1 VVNGALTL
9 TALGA
14 GFLAPAKRRRR
25 KGILTATGNRY
36 AMSLGEIYL
45 TAVGGAFTIF
55 LVVLLRRFVWL
66 AVVPPIVVFFVYIL
80 VHNFRLHP

>member
-1 VVNGALTL
+1 VA
-9 TALGA
+9 
-14 GFLAPAKRRRR
+14 FLAPDGRRRR

-36 AMSLGEIYL
+36 VMSLGEIYL
-45 TAVGGAFTIF
+45 TAVGGAFAIF